1 MQDEFEK
8 FKKDHYEERMKFQT
22 KLSYLKDLF
31 RKMNKGK
38 SDLNH
43 LLSVQRHTTDKT
55 SLGYNKKID
64 LPKKT
69 KFAPLKK
76 VKTKSSKRKA

>member
-43 LLSVQRHTTDKT
+43 LLSVQKHATG
-55 SLGYNKKID
+55 LGYNKQTD

-69 KFAPLKK
+69 KFAPPLPPQKK
-76 VKTKSSKRKA
+76 R